1 MGAGMATATEIQTA
15 QRTAINEAVSAAAA
29 FLSGL
34 EALAGVG
41 VNGELAAILPDLQY
55 TQYANINSALNLL
68 TMYRP
73 SPLNIPTIAVG
84 APAAPDLSFTPV
96 QDFAVPDFDG
106 SAPGVS
112 IPAAP
117 TIALPSVPAAPA
129 IDDVALPA
137 APTIALP
144 AAPEVGSI
152 TLPSAP
158 SISIPEFTA
167 GLPDEDFLVP
177 SNTFS
182 FNEQAYSSTLLDAVK
197 AKLLS
202 DVQNGGYGIETA
214 DEVDLWNR
222 ERDREYETAQT
233 AIDDIYRNAGA
244 RGFPMPPNDLAVALE
259 RAHQGLQN
267 KLSTVSRDIALRR
280 SELYVEN
287 RKFTLQ
293 ESRQIETMLIQYHNS
308 VQERALNAA
317 KAALDAAVTIYE
329 AQLKRYNA
337 RLDAYKTEASVFESK
352 IRAALSQVELYRIQ
366 ITSKQVEAE
375 IQKQQVDVYR
385 AQLAGVEQVVNIY
398 RAQMEAANVQAN
410 VQRQKIESFRALIDA
425 YVAQVQA
432 GTARVQLFD
441 AQIKGEIAKV
451 QVYESQVRAYNATI
465 EGTKT
470 RADIAIGRARA
481 EADKA
486 NAELAK
492 YRGQLEGSELSLKSQ
507 IAQLEATTRLY
518 QADISA
524 YSATSSAV
532 GEAYRLMQ
540 QAQRDELEG
549 LLKTAQLKIENAKT
563 ILDADKTVLQTRV
576 TANQI
581 GVDFYKNWVAGLT
594 SALIGIASTS

>member
-1 MGAGMATATEIQTA
+1 MATATEIQTA
-15 QRTAINEAVSAAAA
+15 QRTAITEAVAAASV

-34 EALAGVG
+34 ESLANIGLT
-41 VNGELAAILPDLQY
+41 GELAAILPDLQY
-55 TQYANINSALNLL
+55 TQYANLNSAINLL
-68 TMYRP
+68 TGFRP
-73 SPLNIPTIAVG
+73 ASPVV
-84 APAAPDLSFTPV
+84 APISVPSTSAPDLSFTPI
-96 QDFAVPDFDG
+96 QDFAVPDFAG
-106 SAPGVS
+106 SSPDVS

-117 TIALPSVPAAPA
+117 VVSTPSVPSAPTIEEIALPT
-129 IDDVALPA
+129 
-137 APTIALP
+137 APTLTLP
-144 AAPEVGSI
+144 VAPTVGAI
-152 TLPSAP
+152 TLPSMP

-167 GLPDEDFLVP
+167 GLPAEDFLAP

-182 FNEQAYSSTLLDAVK
+182 FDEQAYSSVLLDAVK

-244 RGFPMPPNDLAVALE
+244 RGFPMPPNDLSVALE

-287 RKFTLQ
+287 RKFTIQ

-317 KAALDAAVTIYE
+317 KAALDASVTIYE

-337 RLDAYKTEASVFESK
+337 RLDAYKTEATVFEAK

-385 AQLAGVEQVVNIY
+385 AQLAGVEQLVNIY
-398 RAQMEAANVQAN
+398 RVQMEATNVQAN

-432 GTARVQLFD
+432 GTARIQLFD
-441 AQIKGEIAKV
+441 AQIKGEMAKV

-481 EADKA
+481 ESDKA

-492 YRGQLEGSELSLKSQ
+492 YRGQLEGADQSLKAQ
-507 IAQLEATTRLY
+507 IAQTEATTRLY
-518 QADISA
+518 QADISG
-524 YSATSSAV
+524 YSATSNAV

-540 QAQRDELEG
+540 QAQRDELDG

-563 ILDADKTVLQTRV
+563 LLDAEKTVLQTRTV
-576 TANQI
+576 ANQI